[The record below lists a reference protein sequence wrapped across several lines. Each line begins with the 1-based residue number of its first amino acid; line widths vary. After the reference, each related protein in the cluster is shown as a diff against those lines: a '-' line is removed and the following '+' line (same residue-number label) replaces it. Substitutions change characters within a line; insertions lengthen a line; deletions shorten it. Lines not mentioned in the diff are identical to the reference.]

1 MKNPRHVFAIPA
13 YKESPYLEEC
23 IISLAAQR
31 TPGDIVICTST
42 PNGYINS
49 LAEKYGL
56 RLFVREG
63 RSSLRE
69 DWNFAIDCAADELS
83 AELVTVAHQ
92 DDIYHEDYRTALF
105 EAFERY
111 PDMSL
116 FCTRYE
122 TIDKDG
128 KRIKGRAESVKRIL
142 RLPLRLRSLSDKHFI
157 KELPL
162 RFGNGIGCPSCTYNI
177 RLTGRPVF
185 FGDHSFVTDWEA
197 LLRLSGMKGRFI
209 CDERELLSYRVHELA
224 ATNANIKDH
233 RREAEERE
241 IFERLWPKP
250 VADMLMIPYKKSYK
264 AYDFD
269 GSK

>member
-1 MKNPRHVFAIPA
+1 
-13 YKESPYLEEC
+13 
-23 IISLAAQR
+23 
-31 TPGDIVICTST
+31 
-42 PNGYINS
+42 
-49 LAEKYGL
+49 
-56 RLFVREG
+56 
-63 RSSLRE
+63 
-69 DWNFAIDCAADELS
+69 
-83 AELVTVAHQ
+83 
-92 DDIYHEDYRTALF
+92 
-105 EAFERY
+105 
-111 PDMSL
+111 MSL

-250 VADMLMIPYKKSYK
+250 VTDMLMIPYKKSYK

>member
-1 MKNPRHVFAIPA
+1 MKKPRHVFAIPA

-83 AELVTVAHQ
+83 AELVTVTHQ

-162 RFGNGIGCPSCTYNI
+162 RFGNGIGCPSCTYNYSLI
-177 RLTGRPVF
+177 
-185 FGDHSFVTDWEA
+185 GDHMFDSGYSFALDWEN
-197 LLRLSGMKGRFI
+197 LLSLAERPGRFVCVEEPLI
-209 CDERELLSYRVHELA
+209 AYRVHSGA
-224 ATNANIKDH
+224 ATKKCIEDH
-233 RREAEERE
+233 RREADEASMFR
-241 IFERLWPKP
+241 RLWPDWM
-250 VADMLMIPYKKSYK
+250 ASLLMRFYKQSYK
-264 AYDFD
+264 AYRED
-269 GSK
+269 S